1 MEIKN
6 FYSNAHLV
14 VAAIKIL
21 EHQDGMPPS
30 IDKVCGML
38 KFSLEMGNLVCK
50 RLDKMGIIEIVE
62 GSYGA
67 RLFNKDHLKL
77 EEIPKNKKPTG
88 LEDEIKKFQKRFYQR
103 DRIFS
108 GKAN

>member
-14 VAAIKIL
+14 VAAIRVL

-38 KFSLEMGNLVCK
+38 RFSLEMGNLVCK

-62 GSYGA
+62 GSYGT
-67 RLFNKDHLKL
+67 RLFNRDHLKL

-88 LEDEIKKFQKRFYQR
+88 LEDEIKKF
-103 DRIFS
+103 
-108 GKAN
+108 